1 MSGEQMKIAKILNN
15 NVVVVTADDG
25 REQVVM
31 GRGLAFQKR
40 VNDTLDTSLVEKVF
54 ALQSNA
60 LTGRLSELLSDI
72 PIEVITTTELII
84 NAARN
89 QLGQKLHESVF
100 VALCDHCHFALERH
114 RQGISVPNV
123 LKWEIKMLYP
133 REYALG
139 IDALDLIEKRI
150 QVRLPEDEAG
160 FIALHLVNAQLG
172 GDITEVSHITDFM
185 QEVLQIVKYRLRLDY
200 VPESLSYNRFV
211 NHLKFFAQRML
222 GKKGVV
228 SDDESLHDV
237 VRDKYPAAYQ
247 CAVIVDKH
255 IQQKYRYALSNEE
268 RLFLTIHIERIRRET
283 LALSDTHD
291 DA

>member
-1 MSGEQMKIAKILNN
+1 MKIAKILNN
-15 NVVVVTADDG
+15 NVVIVIAEDG

-40 VNDTLDTSLVEKVF
+40 VNDSVDAGQVEKVF

-60 LTGRLSELLSDI
+60 LTGRLSELFSDI
-72 PIEVITTTELII
+72 PLEVITTTELII
-84 NAARN
+84 HAAKD

-114 RQGISVPNV
+114 SQGISVPNV
-123 LKWEIKMLYP
+123 LKWEIKTLYP

-139 IDALDLIEKRI
+139 MSALDMIEKRLK
-150 QVRLPEDEAG
+150 VRLPEDEAG

-172 GDITEVSHITDFM
+172 GDITEVSHVTAFM
-185 QEVLQIVKYRLRLDY
+185 QEVLQIVKYRLKLDY
-200 VPESLSYNRFV
+200 VPDSLSYNRFV

-228 SDDESLHDV
+228 SEDETLHDV
-237 VRDKYPAAYQ
+237 VREKYPAAYQ

-255 IQQKYRYALSNEE
+255 IQQKYRYALSSEE
-268 RLFLTIHIERIRRET
+268 RMFLTIHIERIRRET
-283 LALSDTHD
+283 LALADVHD
-291 DA
+291 EA

>member
-1 MSGEQMKIAKILNN
+1 MKIAKILNN
-15 NVVVVTADDG
+15 NVVVVIAEDG
-25 REQVVM
+25 KEQVVM
-31 GRGLAFQKR
+31 GRGLAFQKK
-40 VNDTLDTSLVEKVF
+40 VSDTIDSGLVEKVF
-54 ALQSNA
+54 ALQSDT
-60 LTGRLSELLSDI
+60 LTGRLGELLSEI
-72 PIEVITTTELII
+72 PLEVITTTELII
-84 NAARN
+84 AAARK
-89 QLGQKLHESVF
+89 QLGQKLHDSVF

-114 RQGISVPNV
+114 RQGIFLPNV

-139 IDALDLIEKRI
+139 LDALDLIEKRI
-150 QVRLPEDEAG
+150 RLRLPEDEAG

-172 GDITEVSHITDFM
+172 GDITDISHITDFM
-185 QEVLQIVKYRLRLDY
+185 QEVLHIVKYRLRLDY

-222 GKKGVV
+222 GKKGVE
-228 SDDESLHDV
+228 SEDETLHDV
-237 VRDKYPAAYQ
+237 VRDKYPVAYQ
-247 CAVIVDKH
+247 CTVVVDKH

-283 LALSDTHD
+283 LALADNHD